1 MAEIAFLHPWLLLGL
16 LGITLPL
23 IIHLIG
29 KKKAP
34 VLNFAAFDF
43 LLSVNKRLARREKL
57 RQFLLLLLR
66 CLAILCL
73 TLAIARPV
81 PQSALISDNDKQQ
94 RLILIIDT
102 SPSMSY
108 LLDGKSLLK
117 HAKDRAIEL
126 ISHLQP
132 GDLVAVLQSGK
143 TTENKL
149 SADFSKIKQEIKEI
163 KIRAEGSLNSTI
175 EQAIHLLGDTGK
187 HATLILLGDLSRNS
201 LELLPHISLTPA
213 PELRFID
220 AANRKELQPLSNL
233 ALTDFKIE
241 RSPNSDLERQFKIG
255 VRNYG
260 AKEINQ
266 CKVILSINEEIVQQN
281 FVTLHAQ
288 QTSTLTFTHH
298 FENPGVFYGVLK
310 LNDECD
316 ESYSIDNEIKFVV
329 HVYKPLHVLAISGDP
344 RNVPI
349 EDELFFVEK
358 AIDAIPAGDPAIN
371 LHVRHSEEPTLNNM
385 DFDKFNA
392 ILLANID
399 YLLPPIINKIQNYLN
414 QGGGILFS
422 MGKKIQFET
431 FNTTFKSIIPH
442 PIRDLYQINT
452 AESGHSPLAIA
463 TIDKN
468 HPIFVKLDQA
478 AEASLRAT
486 QTTGHFH
493 TEIGS
498 IQKTRILLSFDNQAP
513 ALIEGRKN
521 NAGRILLLTTSLDM
535 DLSDLALRTVFPAFI
550 QRCLRYL
557 GKAMES
563 STPAQLRLND
573 SIQVNLPT
581 ETNGFAYIAP
591 SGERIE
597 TEVTSKTG
605 HTVLLSDLQELGYYK
620 AEQRIGAWRP
630 SPNYNTALNASLSES
645 DFNPISPGQIL
656 KELGAEKTSLG
667 FNFDTENFTDKSP
680 VAQRSWSSLLLLGL
694 WFFLVCETMLA
705 CKG

>member
-1 MAEIAFLHPWLLLGL
+1 MAGIAFLHPWLLLGL
-16 LGITLPL
+16 MGITLPL

-34 VLNFAAFDF
+34 ILNFAAFDF

-81 PQSALISDNDKQQ
+81 PQSALVTNNDKQE
-94 RLILIIDT
+94 RLILVIDA

-108 LLDGKSLLK
+108 LLDGKTLLQ
-117 HAKDRAIEL
+117 HAKNQALEL
-126 ISHLQP
+126 VSHLQP
-132 GDLVAVLQSGK
+132 GDLAAVLQSGK

-149 SADFSKIKQEIKEI
+149 STDFRKIKQDIKSIELNT
-163 KIRAEGSLNSTI
+163 EGNLNSTI
-175 EQAIHLLGDTGK
+175 EQAIYLLGETK
-187 HATLILLGDLSRNS
+187 QHATLVIIGDLSKNS
-201 LELLPHISLTPA
+201 LELLPQINQTPA
-213 PELRFID
+213 PDLRFID
-220 AANRKELQPLSNL
+220 AAKRKELLPLGNI
-233 ALTDFKIE
+233 ALTDFIIE
-241 RSPNSDLERQFKIG
+241 RSTNSDLERQFKLS
-255 VRNYG
+255 VQNYG
-260 AKEINQ
+260 AKEVNQ
-266 CKVILSINEEIVQQN
+266 CKVILSINDEIVQQN
-281 FVTLHAQ
+281 FVALYPQ

-298 FENPGVFYGVLK
+298 FENPGVFYGLLK
-310 LNDECD
+310 FNDECD
-316 ESYSIDNEIKFVV
+316 TNYPIDNQIQFVV
-329 HVYKPLHVLAISGDP
+329 HVYKPLHILAISGDP

-385 DFDKFNA
+385 RFDKFNA
-392 ILLANID
+392 MILANID
-399 YLLPPIINKIQNYLN
+399 YLAPPIINKIKTYLD

-422 MGKKIQFET
+422 MGDKIQFET
-431 FNTTFKSIIPH
+431 FNNTFKNLIPH
-442 PIRDLYQINT
+442 PIRDLYQANSIEP
-452 AESGHSPLAIA
+452 AHAPLAIA
-463 TIDKN
+463 TIDQR
-468 HPIFVKLDQA
+468 HPIFVKMGPA
-478 AEASLRAT
+478 AEASLRAA

-521 NAGRILLLTTSLDM
+521 NGGRILLLTTSLDM

-557 GKAMES
+557 GKGMES
-563 STPAQLRLND
+563 SIPAQLRLND

-581 ETNGFAYIAP
+581 EANGFAYIAP
-591 SGERIE
+591 SGARLE
-597 TEVTSKTG
+597 TEVSNKSG
-605 HTVLLSDLQELGYYK
+605 HSLVVSNLKELGYYK
-620 AEQRIGAWRP
+620 AEQRINQWRP
-630 SPNYNTALNASLSES
+630 SPSYNTAVNASLSES

-667 FNFDTENFTDKSP
+667 FNLSTDHFADKSP

-694 WFFLVCETMLA
+694 WFFLICETLLA